1 MSNRALS
8 TVVGYAL
15 ALGIV
20 ALLTSALFVTM
31 AGFVDHQREDTARVT
46 LEVVGNELASDLE
59 TADRLSNAGDRAE
72 TVELE
77 TDLPTHVVGSSYSIA
92 VNESGEDRVKL
103 TTHDPVVTVSIPYR
117 TSTSVDGTTVTGGQ
131 LVIEYDPDSERLV
144 VRDD

>member
-1 MSNRALS
+1 MSDRGLS

-31 AGFVDHQREDTARVT
+31 AGFVEHQREDTARVT
-46 LEVVGNELASDLE
+46 LEVVGNELAADLE
-59 TADRLSNAGDRAE
+59 TVDRLSSNGDGTE

-77 TDLPTHVVGSSYSIA
+77 TDLPTHVVGSPYTIA
-92 VNESGEDRVKL
+92 VNESGEDRVEL
-103 TTHDPVVTVSIPYR
+103 TTHDPVVTVSVPYR
-117 TSTSVDGTTVTGGQ
+117 TSTGVDGTTVTGGS
-131 LVIEYDPDSERLV
+131 LVIEYDADRERLV